1 MGLAGMI
8 GGAAYQGFR
17 SKLNT
22 VTLITAFVL
31 SIFAIHNYRT
41 CEDNKGY
48 AKERGFA
55 KFGYGISVTIIVLLC
70 IIFALDIFFK
80 VAKVSPI

>member
-1 MGLAGMI
+1 MGVAGMI

-17 SKLNT
+17 SKLHT
-22 VTLITAFVL
+22 MTLVVAFVL
-31 SIFAIHNYRT
+31 SIFAVHNYRT

-48 AKERGFA
+48 APNHGFA
-55 KFGYGISVTIIVLLC
+55 KFGYGISVFIIVILC